1 MADAAKLLVKVVPKA
16 SRDEL
21 AGWVGDALKV
31 RVSAAPERGKANA
44 AVIAILA
51 AALAVPA
58 ARVRLVAGTTSERKT
73 VTVYGLSDAEL
84 RARVQAALE
93 YGRGKR

>member
-1 MADAAKLLVKVVPKA
+1 MADPAKLVVKVVPKA

-21 AGWVGDALKV
+21 AGWIGDALKV

-44 AVIAILA
+44 AVVAIIAATLG
-51 AALAVPA
+51 VPA
-58 ARVRLVAGTTSERKT
+58 PRVRLVAGTASERKT
-73 VTVYGLSDAEL
+73 IAVDGLSDGEL

-93 YGRGKR
+93 YNRGKR